1 MKSAVLALV
10 LAAAVGGCA
19 SDPAVKPWWTI
30 GPAFN
35 QIQAGRSTK
44 GDVLRELGRPIVEVT
59 YPRLAE
65 QVWDYRFADGV
76 MMMYGSVHFNDR
88 GVVTY
93 FTSEP
98 DPAFYSG
105 LSGDR

>member
-1 MKSAVLALV
+1 MRSVALAFF

-19 SDPAVKPWWTI
+19 TDPAVKSWWTI

-35 QIQAGRSTK
+35 QIQAGRTTK
-44 GDVLRELGRPIVEVT
+44 DDVFRDLGKPIAEIT
-59 YPRLAE
+59 FPRLGE
-65 QVWDYRFADGV
+65 HVWDYRFADGA
-76 MMMYGSVHFNDR
+76 MMMYGSVHFNNQ

-105 LSGDR
+105 FSSDR

>member
-1 MKSAVLALV
+1 MRSVTLALI
-10 LAAAVGGCA
+10 LAAVIGGCA
-19 SDPAVKPWWTI
+19 TDPAVKPWWTI

-35 QIQAGRSTK
+35 RIQAGRMTK
-44 GDVLRELGRPIVEVT
+44 DDVFRELGRPILEVA

-65 QVWDYRFADGV
+65 QVWDYRFADGT
-76 MMMYGSVHFNDR
+76 MMMYGSVHFNNQ

-105 LSGDR
+105 LSSDR